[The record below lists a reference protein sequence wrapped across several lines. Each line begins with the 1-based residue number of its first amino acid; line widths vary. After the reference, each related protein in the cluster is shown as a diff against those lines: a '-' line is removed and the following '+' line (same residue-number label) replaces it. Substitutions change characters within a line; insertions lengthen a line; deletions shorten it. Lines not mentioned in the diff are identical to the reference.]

1 LSSGTSLLVALLGDR
16 KLDTLALGERHLGL
30 GTLTNDENVGKTERV
45 SIFTHSMAADLP
57 GSEGSV
63 EDVSDV
69 DNVESTRVPILVNDH
84 TGSTHVTTTSD
95 HANVSNLEL
104 DGVDNLVLGEV
115 ELDGV
120 VDLDG
125 RVRVS
130 DGSAVVGDDVWDTLG
145 TELVTTDLA
154 ELEGSL
160 LGGNSVDGES
170 TLDIVEES
178 EVLARS
184 LNGDDVW
191 NISRC
196 SLFTSG
202 LQNSPM
208 NPAG

>member
-1 LSSGTSLLVALLGDR
+1 MSSGTSLLVALLGDR